1 MNTTTPT
8 FGGLS
13 LEEKRAAIRKLLGG
27 SDNEASETE
36 SAGVFNPTRSELLK
50 AFRLDKPLVR
60 GLGHQL
66 FDAEGGEYIDFLSQ
80 YGAVSLGHNHPELW
94 DACMQAQRE
103 QLPTMIQPLMPIAA
117 QELSAKLA
125 EITPGDLNVCVF
137 TNSGAEAVE
146 AAIKLARARTGRQI
160 ILSTTNGFHGKT
172 LGALSATGRDLYQ
185 KPFGAPVENFDY
197 VPFGDIDALKQRLA
211 QSQDDIAAFIV
222 EPIQGEGGVVAAPP
236 GYLAEA
242 FKLCRSHGVLTI
254 LDEIQTGLGRTGK
267 MFGLPED
274 AGAPDIM
281 TLAKT
286 LSGGLIPIGACIT
299 TPDTWDDEFGQLHSS
314 TYANNN
320 LACRVATK
328 VIEIL
333 QRDNQ
338 QIIKNVAENG
348 EYLASRL
355 QALQESYPKVIKT
368 VRGKGFMAGLEFYPF
383 EPGDGSGSMTFFSM
397 NEGLIAA
404 FSSYLFNAHK
414 IVTAP
419 AFNSSHTLRL
429 QPPFSVGRTEIDYVI
444 NALDCMCDAL
454 DRRDFHHIVKT
465 FVGKTLRVVKGG
477 KRYEKSQQRQLAP
490 SREYDR
496 SKPGSQFSF
505 VVHYMH
511 EHDFIDADP
520 SFEQFTSEQMEKLR
534 KWTRGVGPGFV
545 HHIEG
550 VQSKTGKV
558 SEGWLMF
565 LPMIPK
571 DMVSIGRKET
581 MYMLERAKKMAARRG
596 SSIVGLGG
604 FTSIVSQGGSTLAN
618 QSNQVLAGKDAWVTS
633 GNTLTSVLAVAG
645 IEEITKRVGVDLSQ
659 ARVAVVG
666 ATGAIGRL
674 VSLMIADKIGSLVL
688 VGNASNTDAVERCQ
702 AIADEI
708 YSDLLNDDEL
718 GPNGFHSK
726 ESDGELVRSLRCDIA
741 AAMNE
746 AKNGSVASAVRRM
759 HNELPIQ
766 ITTDL
771 DKGLKD
777 VDIIVAATNSDTA
790 IIKAHHLRDWS
801 IVCDVARPPNVS
813 DDAGRNSKAL
823 IFDGGL
829 VELPDPVEFSAMG
842 LPPGVCWGCLGET
855 ILLALE
861 SAEGDHSIGQ
871 ILTQKE
877 AAYITGLA
885 EKHGFKAA
893 QPHRFDTLIPEE
905 ELNEF
910 TKGYAEWHSNR

>member
-1 MNTTTPT
+1 MNTTTPA
-8 FGGLS
+8 FGGLT
-13 LEEKRAAIRKLLGG
+13 LEEKRAAVRKLLGG
-27 SDNEASETE
+27 SEDEASNNRP
-36 SAGVFNPTRSELLK
+36 AGVFNPTRSELLK
-50 AFRLDKPLVR
+50 DFCLDRPLVR
-60 GLGHQL
+60 GVGHQL
-66 FDAEGGEYIDFLSQ
+66 YDAEGREYLDFLSQ

-103 QLPTMIQPLMPIAA
+103 QLPVMIQPMMPIAA

-185 KPFGAPVENFDY
+185 KPFGAPVPNFEY
-197 VPFGDIDALKQRLA
+197 LPFGDLQALKQRLA
-211 QSQDDIAAFIV
+211 QSQNDIAAFIV

-242 FKLCRSHGVLTI
+242 FKLCRQFGVLTI

-267 MFGLPED
+267 MFALPED
-274 AGAPDIM
+274 AEAPDIL

-299 TPDTWDDEFGQLHSS
+299 TPETWDDEFGQLHSS

-328 VIEIL
+328 VIDIL

-338 QIIKNVAENG
+338 QMIKNVAANG
-348 EYLASRL
+348 EYLISRL
-355 QALQESYPKVIKT
+355 RALQETYPEVIKA
-368 VRGKGFMAGLEFYPF
+368 VRGKGLMTGLEFFPYK
-383 EPGDGSGSMTFFSM
+383 PGDGSGAMGFFSM
-397 NEGLIAA
+397 NEGLIAS
-404 FSSYLFNAHK
+404 FSSYLFNAHR

-429 QPPFSVGRTEIDYVI
+429 QPPFTVGRAEIDRVI
-444 NALDCMCDAL
+444 DALDCLCDAL
-454 DRRDFHHIVKT
+454 ARRDFYQIVQT
-465 FVGKTLRVVKGG
+465 FLGATMRVVKGG
-477 KRYEKSQQRQLAP
+477 KNYEKPEKRQLAP
-490 SREYDR
+490 TKVYDR
-496 SKPGSQFSF
+496 SDPGSKFTF
-505 VVHYMH
+505 VIHYMH
-511 EHDFIDADP
+511 EGDLVERDP
-520 SFEQFTSEQMEKLR
+520 SFEQFSPQQIERLR
-534 KWTRGVGPGFV
+534 EWSRSVGPGFV

-550 VQSKTGKV
+550 VQSKTGRV
-558 SEGWLMF
+558 SEGWLLF
-565 LPMIPK
+565 LPMTPR

-581 MYMLERAKKMAARRG
+581 LQMLEKGKLMAARRG
-596 SSIVGLGG
+596 ASVLGLGG
-604 FTSIVSQGGSTLAN
+604 FTSIISQGGGSLT
-618 QSNQVLAGKDAWVTS
+618 GEGTWVTS
-633 GNTLTSVLAVAG
+633 GNTLTSILAVNG
-645 IEEITKRVGVDLSQ
+645 IREISKRVGVDLTQ

-674 VSLMIADKIGSLVL
+674 VSLQLADKVGSLTL
-688 VGNASNTDAVERCQ
+688 VGNASNADATERCQ

-708 YSDLLNDDEL
+708 YCNLLTDDLGLSGSDSE
-718 GPNGFHSK
+718 
-726 ESDGELVRSLRCDIA
+726 GELARSLRHDIA
-741 AAMNE
+741 VAMDD
-746 AKNGSVASAVRRM
+746 AGNGSVAAAVRRIYK
-759 HNELPIQ
+759 ELPIRV
-766 ITTDL
+766 TTNL
-771 DKGLKD
+771 DIALAD
-777 VDIIVAATNSDTA
+777 VDIVVAATNSDTA
-790 IIKAHHLRDWS
+790 IIQAHHLRDWS

-813 DDAGRNSKAL
+813 DSAGRGSNAL

-829 VELPDPVEFSAMG
+829 VELPDPVEFEEMG

-871 ILTQKE
+871 ILTQEE
-877 AAYITGLA
+877 AGYIAGLA

-893 QPHRFDTLIPEE
+893 QPHRFDCLIPEE
-905 ELNEF
+905 ELDDF
-910 TKGYAEWHSNR
+910 ARGYAQWRDNVKEKIAV